1 VVHAEVK
8 ALLQR
13 LANAAAR
20 RGVRNP
26 NLPGC
31 WIFSEEM

>member
-1 VVHAEVK
+1 VD
-8 ALLQR
+8 LLQR

-20 RGVRNP
+20 RGMRNP

-31 WIFSEEM
+31 WISSEQV